1 MQLCSTVIPPR
12 SHSTRL
18 NSRRVLFI
26 IRRIYLVGSSLI
38 HTRSFNTVQ
47 RLLNVFACPSYQQRN
62 CSLSNIYIDQNLEE
76 IRILVENFISI
87 ILPSRDYWRT
97 NGSRACIL
105 QLKPFQSFSRVQSLL
120 FAGALFRI
128 AFVPLFSITRASNFV
143 AFPRQK

>member
-47 RLLNVFACPSYQQRN
+47 RLVNVFACPSYQQRN

-105 QLKPFQSFSRVQSLL
+105 QLKSFQSFSRVQSLL

>member
-47 RLLNVFACPSYQQRN
+47 RLVNVFACPSYQQRN

-76 IRILVENFISI
+76 ILVENFISI

-105 QLKPFQSFSRVQSLL
+105 QLKSFQSFSRVQSLL

-143 AFPRQK
+143 AFPSQK